1 MDRGVLAASEIVQEE
16 VALEADPA
24 HEGEVPAVR
33 RGSRADGAAGPRD
46 HGLDLAG
53 LTVDAADR
61 VDALGRVPAVLVDA
75 ARRRVLAEVDVAPVR
90 REGRFAEVLL
100 LVRLLVQLEARALA
114 ARVVE
119 PDLAAADR
127 TRRHEVLARRDEAA
141 VRAPDRVVDEP
152 EVLAADLLRLA
163 ATCRDRPDV
172 VAAAPVADE
181 GDPAAVRAE
190 ARHHVP
196 RHPVRQRLR
205 VAAADRQQVE
215 VAQQVEDDPLAVRR
229 HVEAHPGAFGRVD
242 LDLVLVAGR
251 VVHVP
256 LLPVLGEGRN
266 GGEHEEQAGGE
277 LERKAGARG
286 QACHPASLRPIGSA
300 PAGPGARAARGS

>member
-1 MDRGVLAASEIVQEE
+1 MNRPDLLHVPVERVVDRSVLAASEIVQEE
-16 VALEADPA
+16 VALEADPP
-24 HEGEVPAVR
+24 HEGDVPAVR

-46 HGLDLAG
+46 HRLDLPRLA
-53 LTVDAADR
+53 VDAADR
-61 VDALGRVPAVLVDA
+61 VDADGRVPAVLVDA
-75 ARRRVLAEVDVAPVR
+75 ARRRVLAEVDVAPVG

-127 TRRHEVLARRDEAA
+127 TRRHEVLAGRDEAA
-141 VRAPDRVVDEP
+141 VRGPDRVVDETK
-152 EVLAADLLRLA
+152 VLTADLLGFA
-163 ATCRDRPDV
+163 AACRDRPDV

-229 HVEAHPGAFGRVD
+229 HVEADPGAFGRVD
-242 LDLVLVAGR
+242 LDLVLLAGR

-256 LLPVLGEGRN
+256 LLPVLGEGRK
-266 GGEHEEQAGGE
+266 GGQGQEQAGGE
-277 LERKAGARG
+277 QEERAVAK
-286 QACHPASLRPIGSA
+286 S
-300 PAGPGARAARGS
+300 